1 MSSQL
6 LFPGRGLPGNRSSVQ
21 AVHLA
26 AKKTSRVS
34 FWRSAVTT
42 SCQKTR
48 KLPTSAPAQRTPAQ
62 SRKLIVIVKLLQR
75 VFMSRNKGKGLAS
88 RWVSPRRPRPGIL
101 RCPIAPV
108 IFCSQLAVQRLQWR
122 HWAAVA
128 SSGYRDD
135 WAAAAGPGAA
145 YTLDDAHF
153 DNIIILV

>member
-48 KLPTSAPAQRTPAQ
+48 KLPTSAPAKRTPAQ
-62 SRKLIVIVKLLQR
+62 TRKLIVIVKLLWR

-88 RWVSPRRPRPGIL
+88 RWVSPRRPNPGIL

-108 IFCSQLAVQRLQWR
+108 IFCSQLAVQWLQWR

-128 SSGYRDD
+128 SSGYSEQQDRVLPIL
-135 WAAAAGPGAA
+135 WMML
-145 YTLDDAHF
+145 TM
-153 DNIIILV
+153 IILLY

>member
-6 LFPGRGLPGNRSSVQ
+6 LFPGLGLPGNRSSVQ

-48 KLPTSAPAQRTPAQ
+48 KLPTSAPAQRTTAQ
-62 SRKLIVIVKLLQR
+62 TRKLIVIVKLLQR

-88 RWVSPRRPRPGIL
+88 RWVSPRRPNPGIL

-108 IFCSQLAVQRLQWR
+108 IFCSQLAVQRLQC
-122 HWAAVA
+122 
-128 SSGYRDD
+128 SGLRWPARVTGTTGQQQQDRVLPIL
-135 WAAAAGPGAA
+135 WMMP
-145 YTLDDAHF
+145 TM
-153 DNIIILV
+153 IILL